1 MSKTHGGNDGTDV
14 IALFKE
20 ALRQRLG
27 DRTFDLWFSQ
37 MHFEF
42 RPVDAESQA
51 VDSSASIAVIAPGQ
65 FAADRLSKHYLRQ
78 MRGAVGSAV
87 GSNARV
93 TVEVA
98 PAKQVELPFEE
109 LSSDSDTADGDTAP
123 TVTVQRPPARK
134 KRATTSL
141 GQILKG
147 DVGARR
153 SGASASGAPSPANR
167 RGEPSSAR
175 PWSGASSSQPKT
187 NPDLTWEAFVESKSN
202 YFARAACQLAIQDP
216 SKASPL
222 VLWGPAGSGKTHLL
236 QAVAAKLRCVHL
248 MRRVVYLS
256 AEEFTNHFLKALHSN
271 CLPAFRTRFRDVDA
285 LLIDDIQFF
294 AEKKATIRELHH
306 TVELLTEIR
315 KPLLFAGP
323 KSPSELQGLSSE
335 LVGRLRSGLV
345 CEVETL
351 DLDARSELLRRY
363 AESRCP
369 FPWPEETLT
378 EIARLVDGDGRVLS
392 GVANLVALLQRM
404 NGQMPSLD
412 VIRQHGGHLLRTAG
426 VPITLTA
433 IERAVERV
441 FQLEAKSLQSNSQA
455 KSVTEPRMLA
465 MYLSREMTSSA
476 FSEIGGY
483 FGGRSHSTAILANQ
497 RVKQWLEVGKSVG
510 RGRSAFSAEEAI
522 RRIESTLKTG

>member
-14 IALFKE
+14 IELFKE
-20 ALRQRLG
+20 ALKRRLG

-42 RPVDAESQA
+42 RPQDADAQSGESA
-51 VDSSASIAVIAPGQ
+51 AEIAVIAPGQ

-78 MRGAVGSAV
+78 MRSAVGSAV
-87 GSNARV
+87 GPDARV
-93 TVEVA
+93 RVEVA

-109 LSSDSDTADGDTAP
+109 LSDDSDTPP
-123 TVTVQRPPARK
+123 TVTVKKTPPRK
-134 KRATTSL
+134 KRATASL

-147 DVGARR
+147 GVGAR
-153 SGASASGAPSPANR
+153 SNGAATSAGSRPAMSQRAAPAPASN
-167 RGEPSSAR
+167 
-175 PWSGASSSQPKT
+175 PKT
-187 NPDLTWEAFVESKSN
+187 NPELTWEAFVESKCN

-236 QAVAAKLRCVHL
+236 QAVAAKLRGVHL

-345 CEVETL
+345 CEVESL

-363 AESRCP
+363 AEARCP
-369 FPWPEETLT
+369 FPWPEETLA
-378 EIARLVDGDGRVLS
+378 EIASVVDGDGRVLG

-404 NGQMPSLD
+404 NQQMPSIE